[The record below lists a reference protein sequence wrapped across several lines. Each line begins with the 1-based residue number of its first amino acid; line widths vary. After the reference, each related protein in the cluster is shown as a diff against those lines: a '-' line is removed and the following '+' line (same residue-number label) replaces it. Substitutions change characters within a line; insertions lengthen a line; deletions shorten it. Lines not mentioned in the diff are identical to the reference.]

1 MRGFRIICVG
11 KVKEEYFRDGI
22 ASYLKEIRKAYP
34 IDILE
39 CPDEPT
45 PENASSTVEEQIK
58 RVEGER
64 ILSKISGE
72 DYVSALCID
81 GKQYSDDKWLR
92 HVLRDMERI
101 DGYYDFVI
109 GGSLGLSREV
119 MNRADDKI
127 SFSRMTFPHQMMR
140 MILCEQIAKLTS

>member
-64 ILSKISGE
+64 ILSKISAE

-81 GKQYSDDKWLR
+81 GKQYSDDKWLG

-109 GGSLGLSREV
+109 GGSLGLSGEV